1 MFGFT
6 TERAAA
12 QRVEAAVA
20 ETRSSLENPSTPL
33 SDVAAW
39 RSLLSDW
46 HGVAG
51 VSVTPETALEVPAIW
66 AAINFIAST
75 IAALPLQVF
84 AKNDNGRDTANSDP
98 LYAILHDAPNDELTS
113 YQWRKGMMVNALSRG
128 RGLSYIE
135 KNLAGRVV
143 NIWPLETDKTTVE
156 RRDGKKRYRYRDG
169 GREVIYDA
177 REIIDI
183 PWMLAPDGLSHVD
196 PISKLKGV
204 VGLALALQ
212 KYAEKFFLNGGVPP
226 LALQGSVPSPGAA
239 SRAVTDLKK
248 AVRDANSE
256 QRDFVFVPA
265 GHELKPIG
273 VDPAKSQMEEAR
285 RFQVEEV
292 ARVFNIPPTF
302 LQDLSNGTFSNTE
315 QQDLAFVKHTV
326 TQWVEAWEQ
335 ELNLK
340 LFAPRNRTK
349 FVEFN
354 VDGLLRGDFKTRMEG
369 NARAIQTGQLTPN
382 EARASENRPPKPDGD
397 NLYVQGAT
405 VPLGT
410 VLAKPADA
418 APTPA
423 NDNVEPEPKLD
434 E

>member
-1 MFGFT
+1 MFGIT

-12 QRVEAAVA
+12 RKVEAAVA
-20 ETRSSLENPSTPL
+20 ETRSSIENPAVPL
-33 SDVAAW
+33 SDAAAW
-39 RSLLSDW
+39 RSLLGDW
-46 HGVAG
+46 HNVAG
-51 VSVTPETALEVPAIW
+51 VVVTADTALEVPAIW
-66 AAINFIAST
+66 AAINFISST
-75 IAALPLQVF
+75 IASLPLQVF
-84 AKNDNGRDTANSDP
+84 AKTDKGRDTANGDT
-98 LYAILHDAPNDELTS
+98 LYPILHDAPNDELTS
-113 YQWRKGMMVNALSRG
+113 YQWRKGMMINILSRG
-128 RGLSYIE
+128 RGLSFIE
-135 KNLAGRVV
+135 RNLAGRVV
-143 NIWPLETDKTTVE
+143 NLWPLETDKTTIE

-169 GREVIYDA
+169 NREVIYDA

-183 PWMLAPDGLSHVD
+183 PWMLKPDGLAHVD
-196 PISKLKGV
+196 PITKLRGT
-204 VGLALALQ
+204 VGLAIALQ
-212 KYAEKFFLNGGVPP
+212 QYAEKLFLNGGIPP

-239 SRAVTDLKK
+239 SRAVGDLKK

-256 QRDFVFVPA
+256 QRDFIFVPA

-273 VDPAKSQMEEAR
+273 VDPDKSQMEEAR

-302 LQDLSNGTFSNTE
+302 LQDLSHGTFSNTE

-369 NARAIQTGQLTPN
+369 NARAIQTGQLTPD
-382 EARASENRPPKPDGD
+382 EARASENRPPMEHGD
-397 NLYVQGAT
+397 QLYIQGAT

-410 VLAKPADA
+410 VLTQPA
-418 APTPA
+418 APTTA
-423 NDNVEPEPKLD
+423 NDNVDPEPKPD